1 MNITI
6 LAPILALALTFS
18 WPTAADQADPRLDEL
33 FARLKEAP
41 EGHEAAMVSRLI
53 WTIWTH
59 SDSPTVDLLMERSGR
74 AMAAG
79 KHQAALGDLTVVV
92 ELAPKFAEGWN
103 RRATLHYMMGNY
115 PRSIEDVHQT
125 LELEPRHFGAL
136 SGLGMIYRA
145 LEQPRK
151 AINAFRRALA
161 TNPHLS
167 QARASLK
174 ALLVEIEKN
183 KI

>member
-1 MNITI
+1 
-6 LAPILALALTFS
+6 
-18 WPTAADQADPRLDEL
+18 
-33 FARLKEAP
+33 
-41 EGHEAAMVSRLI
+41 
-53 WTIWTH
+53 
-59 SDSPTVDLLMERSGR
+59 
-74 AMAAG
+74 
-79 KHQAALGDLTVVV
+79 VVV